1 MSFWGPGVLQWLQ
14 SLIYFCF
21 RIQLKQLGFQNQ
33 MDQLEKLRTKLLIV
47 ENGKEMEV
55 VTLIKIIFSVREI
68 KIMEEYEVLT
78 CLSLC
83 KVLAWT
89 PVVGLKTR

>member
-1 MSFWGPGVLQWLQ
+1 
-14 SLIYFCF
+14 
-21 RIQLKQLGFQNQ
+21 
-33 MDQLEKLRTKLLIV
+33 MDQLEKLRTKLLTV

-68 KIMEEYEVLT
+68 KIMEEYKVLT

-89 PVVGLKTR
+89 PVVGQKTR